1 MLDVLEYNKLAA
13 DYNALAPALN
23 VAQTYAT
30 NTLYPAAYSCAYNTG
45 YDNGLGAS
53 FMGSYKSTEKQAN
66 FGYLVGC
73 ALWTRPWCNDTWTSI
88 PTLPNAVGNLR
99 VFDTGEG
106 RCGICCE
113 WTVPAGATFAR
124 FRVWGAGAASKGN
137 VCCGIT
143 MFGGSGAYASVIM
156 PVVAGCSYTL
166 CAGCA
171 ACCCYYCT
179 QGGPTDGQGCASYV
193 TGYGLTNFC
202 ADGGDP
208 SPANWLYRAAQ
219 GASGGIAGYC
229 IIQNNGLGCSKLSRI
244 SGYGFCMC
252 GWGGFC
258 WNNNCTGHDQLPY
271 STSCR
276 IPYGTLN
283 PGIATKSCHHV
294 IGAPGM
300 FNRTEAASTW
310 DPYRY
315 FISPP
320 IVDMTTTTCSSCYLF
335 TTMGACSTYSAGTYQ
350 FPSRGGIGGNV
361 CGGNMSY
368 GLPGAGGAVCV
379 TWI

>member
-30 NTLYPAAYSCAYNTG
+30 NTLYPAAYTCAYTTG
-45 YDNGLGAS
+45 FDNGIAAS
-53 FMGSYKSTEKQAN
+53 FVGSLKQQEKAAN
-66 FGYLVGC
+66 FGYLAGC
-73 ALWTRPWCNDTWTSI
+73 SLWTRPWCNDTWANI
-88 PTLPNAVGNLR
+88 PTLPSPTGALT
-99 VFDTGEG
+99 VFDTVEG
-106 RCGICCE
+106 RCGICCA

-143 MFGGSGAYASVIM
+143 MFGGSGAYGSVIM
-156 PVVAGCSYTL
+156 PVVPGCVYTL

-171 ACCCYYCT
+171 ECCCYYCT
-179 QGGPTDGQGCASYV
+179 QGNYNTGQGCMSYV
-193 TGYGLTNFC
+193 TGYGLSNFC
-202 ADGGDP
+202 ADGGEP
-208 SPANWLYRAAQ
+208 SPGCWLARVAEGAA
-219 GASGGIAGYC
+219 GGINGYC
-229 IIQNNGLGCSKLSRI
+229 VIQNNSNGYTKYNKGTA
-244 SGYGFCMC
+244 YGFCMC
-252 GWGGFC
+252 SWGGFC
-258 WNNNCTGHDQLPY
+258 FGGTCSSHDTLPY

-276 IPYGTLN
+276 IAYGSLN
-283 PGIATKSCHHV
+283 PGIATRGCHYV

-300 FNRTEAASTW
+300 FNKSIQASTW
-310 DPYRY
+310 DGYRY

-320 IVDMTTTTCSSCYLF
+320 IVDITTTTCPSCYF
-335 TTMGACSTYSAGTYQ
+335 VTTMGACSPYSSGTYQ

-361 CGGNMSY
+361 CGGNMSS

>member
-23 VAQTYAT
+23 VAQTYAN
-30 NTLYPAAYSCAYNTG
+30 NTLYPAAYTCAYTTG
-45 YDNGLGAS
+45 FNNGIDAA
-53 FMGSYKSTEKQAN
+53 FVGSLKQQEKADN
-66 FGYLVGC
+66 FGFFAGRC
-73 ALWTRPWCNDTWTSI
+73 LWTKPWCSETWADI
-88 PTLPNAVGNLR
+88 PTLPSPVGNLR
-99 VFDTGEG
+99 VFDTVEG
-106 RCGICCE
+106 RCGICCA

-143 MFGGSGAYASVIM
+143 MFGGSGAYGSVIM
-156 PVVAGCSYTL
+156 PVVPGCVYTL

-171 ACCCYYCT
+171 ECCCYYCT
-179 QGGPTDGQGCASYV
+179 QGNYNTGQGCMSYV
-193 TGYGLTNFC
+193 TGYGLSNFC
-202 ADGGDP
+202 ADGGEP
-208 SPANWLYRAAQ
+208 SPGCWLARVAEGAA
-219 GASGGIAGYC
+219 GGINGYC
-229 IIQNNGLGCSKLSRI
+229 VIQNNSNGYTKYNKGTA
-244 SGYGFCMC
+244 YGFCMC
-252 GWGGFC
+252 SWGGFC
-258 WNNNCTGHDQLPY
+258 FGGTCSSHDTLPY

-276 IPYGTLN
+276 IAYGSLN
-283 PGIATKSCHHV
+283 PGIATRGCHYV

-300 FNRTEAASTW
+300 FNKSIQASTW
-310 DPYRY
+310 DGYRY

-320 IVDMTTTTCSSCYLF
+320 IVDITTTTCPSCYF
-335 TTMGACSTYSAGTYQ
+335 VTTMGACSPYSSGTYQ

-361 CGGNMSY
+361 CGGNMSS